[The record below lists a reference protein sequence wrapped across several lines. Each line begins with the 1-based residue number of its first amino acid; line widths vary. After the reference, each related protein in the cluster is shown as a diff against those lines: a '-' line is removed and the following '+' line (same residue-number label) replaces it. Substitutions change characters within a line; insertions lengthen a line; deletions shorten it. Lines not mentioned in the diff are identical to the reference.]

1 MPLPSNPLRAPPATV
16 ISSTA
21 KFVEASER
29 VKLML
34 AVSPMPRESTLEVI
48 VTVGA
53 VTSVFTDIVIDPA
66 ALAFPAASVNL
77 PASMLTTPSAMLLSA
92 GVNVAVYVVPVPLKL
107 LRVPPLTVTSSSV
120 KSAESSERVKVMVAL
135 SLAASASS
143 LVVIATVG
151 AVVSGTTVFTV
162 MLTDASPVLALSAA
176 SLKAPAATETTPVV
190 VLSGVGVNMAA

>member
-1 MPLPSNPLRAPPATV
+1 
-16 ISSTA
+16 
-21 KFVEASER
+21 
-29 VKLML
+29 ML

-53 VTSVFTDIVIDPA
+53 VVSVFTDIVIDPA
-66 ALAFPAASVNL
+66 VLAFPAASVNL
-77 PASMLTTPSAMLLSA
+77 PESMLTTPSAMLLSV
-92 GVNVAVYVVPVPLKL
+92 GVKVAVYVVPVPLKL

-135 SLAASASS
+135 SLAASALS

-162 MLTDASPVLALSAA
+162 MLTDASLVLALSAA